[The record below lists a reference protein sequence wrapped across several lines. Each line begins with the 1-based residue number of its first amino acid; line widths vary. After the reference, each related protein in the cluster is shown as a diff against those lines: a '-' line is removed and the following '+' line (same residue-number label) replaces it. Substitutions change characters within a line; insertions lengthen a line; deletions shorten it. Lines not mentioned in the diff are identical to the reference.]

1 MRSKQSFTFEHE
13 GVQTAPTKIPKFN
26 VKYSRKQKPIK
37 TTTET
42 AVQTAEQTASQG
54 YTLGEAPAN
63 VYSMTTYSPLVQQV
77 PGLISPST
85 VSSTGTFS
93 SVGSMNSP
101 EQERLN
107 QQLQS
112 ARDWF
117 IQNGNSPAQSSVS
130 SMNSQEQERLLQ
142 QLQSARDWFIQTV
155 NSPAQVSPIP
165 EEIQRILDQ
174 TAAYENFQNQI
185 TNAGVWNG
193 EGMPVFRRPNPPSP
207 IITRPRPPPGFYR
220 ESPTSSSNMSIDPS
234 S

>member
-1 MRSKQSFTFEHE
+1 MKSKQSFTFEHE

-26 VKYSRKQKPIK
+26 VKYSRKQKPVK
-37 TTTET
+37 TITET
-42 AVQTAEQTASQG
+42 GVQTAEQTASQG

-63 VYSMTTYSPLVQQV
+63 VYSMTTYSPLVQQM
-77 PGLISPST
+77 PDLILPSP

-93 SVGSMNSP
+93 SVGSMNS
-101 EQERLN
+101 
-107 QQLQS
+107 
-112 ARDWF
+112 
-117 IQNGNSPAQSSVS
+117 
-130 SMNSQEQERLLQ
+130 QEQARLIQ

-155 NSPAQVSPIP
+155 NSPAQVSPISSEISPIP

-193 EGMPVFRRPNPPSP
+193 EGMPVFRRPNAPSP